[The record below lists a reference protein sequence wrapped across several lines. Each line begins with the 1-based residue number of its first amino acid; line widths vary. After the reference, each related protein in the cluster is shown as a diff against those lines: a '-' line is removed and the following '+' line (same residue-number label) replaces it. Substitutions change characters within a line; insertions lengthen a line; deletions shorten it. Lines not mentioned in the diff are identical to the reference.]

1 MRNQFH
7 FKPSITTIKEQK
19 LFEETAEDIKTKLET
34 SYQTHESLKN
44 AATTLNLI
52 RRAEDFFHQSPCNV
66 SQLKAAE
73 ETKKE
78 FGHMKKLLDKTEKV
92 MDDFEMYQKGESLE
106 DPEVINRRQDVHS
119 AWSRLQ
125 WGCHNKLHYLWKLI
139 FWIQFVTPSSYLW
152 KNVKP

>member
-125 WGCHNKLHYLWKLI
+125 
-139 FWIQFVTPSSYLW
+139 
-152 KNVKP
+152 

>member
-1 MRNQFH
+1 M
-7 FKPSITTIKEQK
+7 
-19 LFEETAEDIKTKLET
+19 
-34 SYQTHESLKN
+34 
-44 AATTLNLI
+44 
-52 RRAEDFFHQSPCNV
+52 

-125 WGCHNKLHYLWKLI
+125 LGCHNNFYKL
-139 FWIQFVTPSSYLW
+139 S
-152 KNVKP
+152 